1 MSMLGI
7 SGAHV
12 SLHIIEFPSGRF
24 GYVGSIPT
32 DICEQV
38 PADRAAI
45 LGQMAF
51 SDPETNDPMMWKAP
65 SFETVEAAIAHAKD
79 RGHSPMW
86 KNEAQ

>member
-1 MSMLGI
+1 MSILGI
-7 SGAHV
+7 SSANV

-32 DICEQV
+32 DLGEKV

-45 LGQMAF
+45 LGQRAF
-51 SDPETNDPMMWKAP
+51 SDPETNEPIMWKAP
-65 SFETVEAAIAHAKD
+65 TFETVEAAITHAKD

>member
-1 MSMLGI
+1 MLGI
-7 SGAHV
+7 TGTNL

-45 LGQMAF
+45 LGQRAF
-51 SDPETNDPMMWKAP
+51 SDHETNDPMMWKAP
-65 SFETVEAAIAHAKD
+65 SFETVEAAIAHAKG
-79 RGHSPMW
+79 RGHSPIW
-86 KNEAQ
+86 KDEAQ

>member
-24 GYVGSIPT
+24 GYVGSIP
-32 DICEQV
+32 
-38 PADRAAI
+38 ADRAAI
-45 LGQMAF
+45 LGQRAF
-51 SDPETNDPMMWKAP
+51 RDPETNDPMMWKAP

>member
-1 MSMLGI
+1 MSILGI
-7 SGAHV
+7 SSANV

-32 DICEQV
+32 DLGEKV

-45 LGQMAF
+45 LGCRSF
-51 SDPETNDPMMWKAP
+51 RDPETGESMMWTFP
-65 SFETVEAAIAHAKD
+65 SFDTHEAAVAHAKD

-86 KNEAQ
+86 KKVAQ

>member
-1 MSMLGI
+1 MLGI
-7 SGAHV
+7 TDTNL

-24 GYVGSIPT
+24 GFVGSIPT

-45 LGQMAF
+45 LGQRAF

-65 SFETVEAAIAHAKD
+65 SFETVEAAIAHAKG
-79 RGHSPMW
+79 RGHSPIW
-86 KNEAQ
+86 KDEAQ